1 MTISPELEQ
10 ITKTCT
16 ETQKTPNSRTTLR
29 KKNKAMKSH
38 NSLIS
43 HQLQSY
49 SNQNNM
55 VLAQT
60 GTCISGAY
68 RAQKQT
74 HTYN

>member
-55 VLAQT
+55 VLAPNRHMYQW
-60 GTCISGAY
+60 S
-68 RAQKQT
+68 AQSPET
-74 HTYN
+74 NPHL